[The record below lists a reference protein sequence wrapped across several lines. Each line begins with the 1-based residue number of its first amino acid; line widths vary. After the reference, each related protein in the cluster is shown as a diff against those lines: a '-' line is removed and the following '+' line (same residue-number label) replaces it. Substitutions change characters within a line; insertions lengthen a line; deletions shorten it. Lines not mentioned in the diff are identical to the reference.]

1 MIYLILS
8 ILSSTAI
15 FTIFK
20 ILDRLNLP
28 SFPVIVY
35 NYLFAI
41 VPGFF
46 LMRQPASFG
55 GLISINWLP
64 LAIVI
69 GILFIVMFYVVGRS
83 SQKAGISITT
93 VASKMSVATPIMFS
107 IFYDP
112 NDRLNMLKFAGIILA
127 LVSVFLIVYRKKGL
141 QLNRAVIYLPILL
154 FIGMGIVDSLV
165 KYAQYKYISDQEVAY
180 FTVILFMI
188 SFVTGMVVLLT
199 RKKGLHRLAGWRVL
213 FWGFLL
219 GMVNFGSIFFLIR
232 TLNFKSAT
240 GSNIDSSVVFAVN
253 NTGIVVLSVL
263 TGLFLFRETLNRVN
277 RIGIMLSLAA
287 IFIFSIA

>member
-1 MIYLILS
+1 
-8 ILSSTAI
+8 
-15 FTIFK
+15 
-20 ILDRLNLP
+20 
-28 SFPVIVY
+28 
-35 NYLFAI
+35 
-41 VPGFF
+41 
-46 LMRQPASFG
+46 
-55 GLISINWLP
+55 
-64 LAIVI
+64 
-69 GILFIVMFYVVGRS
+69 MFYVVGRS